1 MYIMLKDTSL
11 KLKLLE
17 NKQQIRSFVLACFQG
32 AQVKYFENKK
42 RGYKSRDTVPALKK
56 QKFRSLTPSTLKILP
71 TFCLTIIAP
80 VLNRR
85 KMQNRTSALWTY
97 N

>member
-85 KMQNRTSALWTY
+85 KMQNRTSAL
-97 N
+97 